1 MRFLIDECCDPRLG
15 TALPARL
22 AVLMEELDD
31 KLLGAITV
39 LDDQG
44 RRRRRLSGALDTPEP
59 TNN

>member
-22 AVLMEELDD
+22 AVLVEGLDD

-39 LDDQG
+39 LDDHG
-44 RRRRRLSGALDTPEP
+44 RRRAAAERNFGYSRTAQ
-59 TNN
+59 